1 VRHRD
6 ELTAALD
13 AALADGT
20 TADWLGKLA
29 EAGVPAAEVRN
40 LAQVFASDQ
49 VAALGAVQELDH
61 PTAGRHR
68 VVAPPVRTDGALAA
82 YPAAAPVLGADTRAV
97 LAGLGLN
104 DAAVDALVADGVA
117 IAA

>member
-1 VRHRD
+1 
-6 ELTAALD
+6 LTTALE
-13 AALADGT
+13 AALAANT
-20 TADWLGKLA
+20 TADWLGRLA

-40 LAQVFASDQ
+40 LSQVFASEQ

-61 PTAGRHR
+61 PTAGPHR

-82 YPAAAPVLGADTRAV
+82 YPAAAPVLGADTRSV
-97 LAGLGLN
+97 LAGLGL
-104 DAAVDALVADGVA
+104 AEAEVDALVADGVA